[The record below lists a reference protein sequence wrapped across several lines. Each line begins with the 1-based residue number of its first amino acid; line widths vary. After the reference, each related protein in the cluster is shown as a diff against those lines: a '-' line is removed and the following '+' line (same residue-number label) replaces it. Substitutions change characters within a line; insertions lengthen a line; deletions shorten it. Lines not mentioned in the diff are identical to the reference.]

1 MGPNLLAVNR
11 VIQLALIA
19 AVSCFS
25 HSLCAQTQTQTKTV
39 FTLDQLV
46 QLALESNPQVMAS
59 RDQTRASSGQLRSA
73 KAIPNPEFEV
83 NTGQQRGTSG
93 SLTTGNVSSWAVTQ
107 PLDMPY
113 TRFPRVNAAEAS
125 MRAAEAGRVAAG
137 HCPGG
142 SVQGAGQQSGGG
154 QNLGFYF
161 GHPG

>member
-1 MGPNLLAVNR
+1 MGPNLIAVHR

-125 MRAAEAGRVAAG
+125 MRAAEAGRVAFEVETIAR
-137 HCPGG
+137 
-142 SVQGAGQQSGGG
+142 VRQ
-154 QNLGFYF
+154 GFYELVRREAEARAA
-161 GHPG
+161 HQQ